1 MNKFFNRKINRLTG
15 HRLAF
20 LLIIILGLVSIYLNL
35 EKNELEQTLNNTY
48 GRAFYELVEY
58 VDNVETL
65 LAKAQISSSPE
76 YAAKTL
82 TDVWRKA
89 DLAMGSLS
97 QIPITHTTLE
107 NAEKYFNQLSDY
119 SYSLSR
125 KTIENE
131 SLVQDDLNNLKDMYE
146 RCKNLNQTLSGLMMD
161 MSSGSISWSELA
173 KENNEALF
181 AQEVANVSQDSFSQI
196 EENMQDYEGLIY
208 DGPFSEHMTNPE
220 ILGLGETIY
229 TDEMAREVIY
239 KYMAEDK
246 INNIKY
252 NGIVDG
258 TIRNHSYDV
267 ILNNGEMYYIN
278 ITEKDGKV
286 LWMNY
291 PKIVSGEKITK
302 EEANKIALK
311 FLDEHGFKSM
321 KESYFTNENGMVTI
335 NYAYNQDGVIC
346 YTDLVKVKVALDDG
360 SIVGLETQSYLSSH
374 RERNVAKPKIT
385 IEEAK
390 AKLNPKLEILSEGM
404 AIIPTDWKTELT
416 TYEFKG
422 KIDENE
428 FLVYINVEDGKEE
441 KIFMIIETPGGTLAI

>member
-1 MNKFFNRKINRLTG
+1 MKNFFNRKVNRVNG

-20 LLIIILGLVSIYLNL
+20 LVIVILALVSVYLKL
-35 EKNELEQTLNNTY
+35 EKNKLEQTLNNSY
-48 GRAFYELVEY
+48 GRSFYELVEY

-82 TDVWRKA
+82 TDIWRKA
-89 DLAMGSLS
+89 DLACASLS
-97 QIPITHTTLE
+97 QIPITHTTME

-131 SLVQDDLNNLKDMYE
+131 SLKEEDLKTLKDMYE
-146 RCKNLNQTLSGLMMD
+146 RCKNLNKTLSALMVD
-161 MSSGSISWSELA
+161 MSSGSLSWAELT

-181 AQEVANVSQDSFSQI
+181 AQEVANISQDSFSQI

-220 ILGLGETIY
+220 ILGLGEKIY
-229 TDEMAREVIY
+229 TEEMAKEVIY
-239 KYMAEDK
+239 EYMSKDK
-246 INNIKY
+246 IGEIKY

-258 TIRNHSYDV
+258 TIRTHSFDV
-267 ILNNGEMYYIN
+267 TLNSGDMYYIN

-286 LWMNY
+286 LWLNY
-291 PKIVSGEKITK
+291 PRVVTNENLTK

-311 FLDEHGFKSM
+311 FLEEHGFKSM
-321 KESYFTNENGMVTI
+321 KESYFTNENGMLTI
-335 NYAYNQDGVIC
+335 NYAYEQNGVIC
-346 YTDLVKVKVALDDG
+346 YTDLVKVKVSLDDG
-360 SIVGLETQSYLSSH
+360 SIVGFETQSYLSSH
-374 RERNVAKPKIT
+374 REREIQKPKIS
-385 IEEAK
+385 IEGAK
-390 AKLNPKLEILSEGM
+390 KKLNPKLEILSEKM
-404 AIIPTDWKTELT
+404 AIIPTDFKTELT

-422 KIDENE
+422 KIDDNN

-441 KIFMIIETPGGTLAI
+441 KIFMIIDTPGGTLAI

>member
-1 MNKFFNRKINRLTG
+1 MKKIFNMKINRVNG

-20 LLIIILGLVSIYLNL
+20 LAIIILALVAVYLNI
-35 EKNELEQTLNNTY
+35 EKNELEQTLNNSY
-48 GRAFYELVEY
+48 GRSFYELVEY

-82 TDVWRKA
+82 TDIWRKA
-89 DLAMGSLS
+89 DLASSSLS
-97 QIPITHTTLE
+97 QIPITHITME
-107 NAEKYFNQLSDY
+107 NAEKYLNQLSDY

-125 KTIENE
+125 KAIENQ
-131 SLVQDDLNNLKDMYE
+131 SLADEDLNNLQDFYE
-146 RCKNLNQTLSGLMMD
+146 RCKNLNQTLSSLMMD
-161 MSSGSISWSELA
+161 MSSGSISWGELA

-181 AQEVANVSQDSFSQI
+181 AQEVANISQDSFGKI

-220 ILGLGETIY
+220 ILWLGETIY
-229 TDEMAREVIY
+229 TEEMARKVIFE
-239 KYMAEDK
+239 YMAEDK
-246 INNIKY
+246 ISDIKY

-258 TIRNHSYDV
+258 TIRSHSFD
-267 ILNNGEMYYIN
+267 ISLNSGDMYYIN

-286 LWMNY
+286 LWFNY
-291 PKIVSGEKITK
+291 PKQISGEIITK
-302 EEANKIALK
+302 EEANQIALK
-311 FLDEHGFKSM
+311 FLDEHGFKNM
-321 KESYFTNENGMVTI
+321 KESYFTNENGMLTI
-335 NYAYNQDGVIC
+335 NYAYEQDGVIC

-374 RERNVAKPKIT
+374 RERKIAKPKIS

-390 AKLNPKLEILSEGM
+390 SKLNTKLEIVSEKI
-404 AIIPTDWKTELT
+404 AIIPTDFQTELT

-422 KIDENE
+422 KIDENN
-428 FLVYINVEDGKEE
+428 FIVYINVENGKEE
-441 KIFMIIETPGGTLAI
+441 KIFMIIDTPGGTLAI

>member
-1 MNKFFNRKINRLTG
+1 MKEFFNRKVNRVNG

-20 LLIIILGLVSIYLNL
+20 LLVIILGLISLYLSL
-35 EKNELEQTLNNTY
+35 ENNELEQTLNNSY

-89 DLAMGSLS
+89 DLAQASLS

-125 KTIENE
+125 KTIENQKLANE
-131 SLVQDDLNNLKDMYE
+131 DLSNLKDLYE
-146 RCKNLNQTLSGLMMD
+146 RCKNLNQTLSGLMSD
-161 MSSGSISWSELA
+161 MSSGSISWAELG
-173 KENNEALF
+173 KESNDALF
-181 AQEVANVSQDSFSQI
+181 AQEVANLSQDSFSQI

-220 ILGLGETIY
+220 ILGLGDTMYSE
-229 TDEMAREVIY
+229 EMARDVIY
-239 KYMAEDK
+239 EYMSKDK
-246 INNIKY
+246 ISEIKY

-258 TIRNHSYDV
+258 TIRTHSFDV
-267 ILNNGEMYYIN
+267 TLNSGDMYYIN

-291 PKIVSGEKITK
+291 PKVINNPTLTK
-302 EEANKIALK
+302 EEANALALK

-321 KESYFTNENGMVTI
+321 KESYFTNENGMLTI
-335 NYAYNQDGVIC
+335 NYAYEQDGVIC

-360 SIVGLETQSYLSSH
+360 AIVGLETQSYLSSH
-374 RERNVAKPKIT
+374 RERKIAKPKVT
-385 IEEAK
+385 KEQAK
-390 AKLNPKLEILSEGM
+390 AKLNPKLEIVSEGM

-422 KIDENE
+422 KIDENN
-428 FLVYINVEDGKEE
+428 FIVYINVENGKEE
-441 KIFMIIETPGGTLAI
+441 KIFMIIDTPGGTLAI

>member
-1 MNKFFNRKINRLTG
+1 MKEFFNRKVNRVNG

-20 LLIIILGLVSIYLNL
+20 LLVIILGLISLYLSFEN
-35 EKNELEQTLNNTY
+35 NELEQTLNNSY

-89 DLAMGSLS
+89 DLAQASLS

-125 KTIENE
+125 KTIENQKLANE
-131 SLVQDDLNNLKDMYE
+131 DLSNLKDLYE
-146 RCKNLNQTLSGLMMD
+146 RCKNLNQTLSGLMLD
-161 MSSGSISWSELA
+161 MSSGSISWAELG
-173 KENNEALF
+173 KESNDALF
-181 AQEVANVSQDSFSQI
+181 AQEVANLSQDSFSQI

-220 ILGLGETIY
+220 ILGLGDTMYSE
-229 TDEMAREVIY
+229 EMARDVIY
-239 KYMAEDK
+239 EYMSKDK
-246 INNIKY
+246 ISEIKY

-258 TIRNHSYDV
+258 TIRTHSFD
-267 ILNNGEMYYIN
+267 ITLNSGDMYYIN

-291 PKIVSGEKITK
+291 PKVINNPTLTK
-302 EEANKIALK
+302 EEANALALK

-321 KESYFTNENGMVTI
+321 KESYFTNENGMLTI
-335 NYAYNQDGVIC
+335 NYAYEQDGVIC

-360 SIVGLETQSYLSSH
+360 AIVGLETQSYLSSH
-374 RERNVAKPKIT
+374 RERKIAKPKVT
-385 IEEAK
+385 KEQAK
-390 AKLNPKLEILSEGM
+390 AKLNPKLEIVSEGM

-422 KIDENE
+422 KIDENN
-428 FLVYINVEDGKEE
+428 FIVYINVENGKEE
-441 KIFMIIETPGGTLAI
+441 KIFMIIDTPGGTLAI